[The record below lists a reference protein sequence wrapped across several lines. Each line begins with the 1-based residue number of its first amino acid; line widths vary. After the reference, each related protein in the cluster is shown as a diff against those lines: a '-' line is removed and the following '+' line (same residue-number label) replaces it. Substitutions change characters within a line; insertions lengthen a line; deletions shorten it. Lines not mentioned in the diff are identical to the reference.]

1 MSNLKT
7 DKTALEKESLRMT
20 RRIEE
25 LELQIGHEDENL
37 NWFVIVTFFYED
49 KYLYLSHY
57 ETFIIFI
64 IIVSVIYLYIKIN
77 KLYIYIYHI

>member
-37 NWFVIVTFFYED
+37 NWFIIVTLFYEN

-57 ETFIIFI
+57 ETSVLFI
-64 IIVSVIYLYIKIN
+64 IIIFMIYLYIKIN
-77 KLYIYIYHI
+77 KSFI